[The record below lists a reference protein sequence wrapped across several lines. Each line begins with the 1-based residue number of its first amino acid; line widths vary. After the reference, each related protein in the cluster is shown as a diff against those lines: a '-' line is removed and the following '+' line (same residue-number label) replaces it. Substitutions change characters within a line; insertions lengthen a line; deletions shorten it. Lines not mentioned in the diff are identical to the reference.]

1 MFVTVRLTTDSLF
14 SLALLIYVF
23 NENNKRQ
30 LDKVNNFYYYL
41 VKLINFT
48 RTIMTTISAQVSD
61 ELYKSLNDIAK
72 QLHRSSSYIIREA
85 ITSYIE
91 EIKEDIEDTNDA
103 IKILAMNNPSRSLE
117 EVIKDLGLENEL
129 DD

>member
-14 SLALLIYVF
+14 NLALLIYVF
-23 NENNKRQ
+23 NENNKRE

-48 RTIMTTISAQVSD
+48 RTFMTTISAQVSD
-61 ELYKSLNDIAK
+61 ELYKSLNDVAK

-91 EIKEDIEDTNDA
+91 EIKEYIEDTNDA

>member
-1 MFVTVRLTTDSLF
+1 MFVTVRLTTYSL
-14 SLALLIYVF
+14 SNLALLIYVF
-23 NENNKRQ
+23 NENNKRL

-41 VKLINFT
+41 LKLINFM
-48 RTIMTTISAQVSD
+48 RIFMTTISAQVSD
-61 ELYKSLNDIAK
+61 ELYKSLNDVAK

-117 EVIKDLGLENEL
+117 EVIKNLGLENEL

>member
-14 SLALLIYVF
+14 NLALLILVF

-30 LDKVNNFYYYL
+30 LDKVNNLYYYL
-41 VKLINFT
+41 VEVINFT
-48 RTIMTTISAQVSD
+48 RTFMTTISAQVSD
-61 ELYKSLNDIAK
+61 ELYKSLNDVAK

-129 DD
+129 DN